1 MPKDSETD
9 VPVTAIAEAWLAGF
23 NAALSEHDMDAV
35 RALFMDDAH
44 WRDVLAFDWRLSTIS
59 GPGAIT
65 GKLERSQPAAQAANF
80 RIGDERTPPRLV
92 MRAGSDAIEVL
103 FDFDLAVGSASGVV
117 RLCEDPAADNAWRA
131 WTLSTTLQA
140 LNGYPE
146 RTSAQRAGGDA
157 FSREWGGENW
167 LDFRNRQ
174 RAYEDRDPA
183 VLVVG
188 GGQAGLGAAARLT
201 HLGVDTLI
209 IDKHERIGDN
219 WRKRYHSLT
228 LHNEVY
234 VNHMP
239 YMPFPSTWPVYIPKD
254 MLANWFECYV
264 EALEL
269 NYWTGTE
276 MVSGSYDADNG
287 NWVIEL
293 RKSDG
298 TTRTI
303 RPRHVIMA
311 TGASGIP
318 IIPDLP
324 GLRDFDGDLMHS
336 GAYETGRRW
345 AGKKA
350 IVIGTGNSAHD
361 VAQDLHAC
369 GVKTTMIQRS
379 STHIVSLA
387 EAQRVY
393 AIYAEGPPMEDC
405 DLLATS
411 FPFPVL
417 KVAYKRATAM
427 SKEIDKPLLD
437 RLSARGFRLN
447 DGVDDCGFQMS
458 YLQRGGGYYFDVG
471 CSELIADGEI
481 DIVQYDDIDSFCRE
495 GARLK
500 DGTVI
505 EADLIVLATGYKM
518 QQETVRQ
525 FMGDDVADRI
535 GPVWGFNDEGEL
547 RNMWCRTPQPGLW
560 FTAGSLAQC
569 RIFSRFLA
577 LQIKA
582 LEEGL
587 ITHDT

>member
-1 MPKDSETD
+1 MPKDADTDLPLADISNMWLSEF
-9 VPVTAIAEAWLAGF
+9 E
-23 NAALSEHDMDAV
+23 AALVAGDAD
-35 RALFMDDAH
+35 AAAGLFLEDGH
-44 WRDVLAFDWRLSTIS
+44 WRDILAFDWTLDSVSGRDAIAAKFGRTLATIK
-59 GPGAIT
+59 P
-65 GKLERSQPAAQAANF
+65 RNF
-80 RIGDERTPPRLV
+80 HVPDEHAPPRTV
-92 MRAGSDAIEVL
+92 TRAGTDAIEIIY
-103 FDFDLAVGSASGVV
+103 DFKTAVGTGSGVL
-117 RLCEDPAADNAWRA
+117 RLREDEDGTWRA

-140 LNGYPE
+140 LDGHPE
-146 RTSAQRAGGDA
+146 MTSAMRAGVDA

-167 LDFRNRQ
+167 QDFRDRQ

-188 GGQAGLGAAARLT
+188 GGQAGLGVAARLT

-209 IDKHERIGDN
+209 VDKYERVGDN

-239 YMPFPSTWPVYIPKD
+239 YMPFPPTWPVYIPKD
-254 MLANWFECYV
+254 MLANWFEHYV

-276 MVSGSYDADNG
+276 MTAASYDDRKGEWA
-287 NWVIEL
+287 VTL
-293 RKSDG
+293 KKSDG
-298 TTRTI
+298 TERVM
-303 RPRHVIMA
+303 RPRHIVMA

-318 IIPDLP
+318 IWPDLP
-324 GLRDFDGDLMHS
+324 GLKDFKGDLMHS
-336 GAYETGRRW
+336 GSYETGHKW
-345 AGKKA
+345 QGKKA
-350 IVIGTGNSAHD
+350 LVIGTGNSGHD

-369 GVKTTMIQRS
+369 GVETTMVQRS
-379 STHIVSLA
+379 STHIVSLK

-393 AIYAEGPPMEDC
+393 LIYAEGPSVDDC
-405 DLLATS
+405 DLIATS
-411 FPFPVL
+411 MPFPVL
-417 KVAYKRATAM
+417 KVAYKKATAM

-437 RLSARGFRLN
+437 KLEARGFKLN

-471 CSELIADGEI
+471 CSGLIADGEI
-481 DIVQYDDIDSFCRE
+481 GVVQYDDIETFSAE
-495 GARLK
+495 GAKLK
-500 DGTVI
+500 DGGTLD
-505 EADLIVLATGYKM
+505 ADLIVLATGYKM
-518 QQETVRQ
+518 QQDTVRQ
-525 FMGDDVADRI
+525 YMGDEVADRT
-535 GPVWGFNDEGEL
+535 GPVWGFSNRGEL

>member
-1 MPKDSETD
+1 MPKDSDTEQPLADIAHAWLSDFEKALTGAD
-9 VPVTAIAEAWLAGF
+9 REAIA
-23 NAALSEHDMDAV
+23 
-35 RALFMDDAH
+35 ALFMDDGH
-44 WRDVLAFDWRLSTIS
+44 WRNILAFDWQLYSVS
-59 GPGAIT
+59 GPDTIAE
-65 GKLERSQPAAQAANF
+65 KLCSAQTNAKATNFHIPETRTSPRSV
-80 RIGDERTPPRLV
+80 T
-92 MRAGSDAIEVL
+92 RAGTDVIEVM
-103 FDFDLAVGSASGVV
+103 FDFKTAVGTGSGIV
-117 RLCEDPAADNAWRA
+117 RLRETDDGDWKA
-131 WTLSTTLQA
+131 WTFSTTLQA
-140 LNGYPE
+140 LDGYPE
-146 RTSAQRAGGDA
+146 TTSANRAGVDA

-174 RAYEDRDPA
+174 RAYADHDPA

-188 GGQAGLGAAARLT
+188 GGQAGLGVAARLT

-209 IDKHERIGDN
+209 VDKYPRIGDN
-219 WRKRYHSLT
+219 WRTRYHSLT

-254 MLANWFECYV
+254 MLANWFEHYV

-269 NYWTGTE
+269 NYWAGTE
-276 MVSGSYDADNG
+276 MTEAQYDDAKG
-287 NWVIEL
+287 EWTVTL
-293 RKSDG
+293 KKSDG
-298 TTRTI
+298 TERVV

-318 IIPDLP
+318 IMPDLP
-324 GLRDFDGDLMHS
+324 GMKDFKGDVMHS
-336 GAYETGRRW
+336 GWYETGHKW
-345 AGKKA
+345 EGKKA
-350 IVIGTGNSAHD
+350 LVIGTGNSAHD

-369 GVKTTMIQRS
+369 GVETTMVQRS
-379 STHIVSLA
+379 STHIVSLK

-393 AIYAEGPPMEDC
+393 LIYAEGPPVRDC
-405 DLLATS
+405 DLIATS
-411 FPFPVL
+411 MPFPVL
-417 KVAYKRATAM
+417 KRSYKMATKM

-437 RLSARGFRLN
+437 KLAARGFKLN
-447 DGVDDCGFQMS
+447 DGVEDCGFQMS
-458 YLQRGGGYYFDVG
+458 YLQRGGGYYFNVG
-471 CSELIADGEI
+471 CSDLIADGEI
-481 DIVQYDDIDSFCRE
+481 GILQYDDIDTFCAE
-495 GARLK
+495 GAKLK
-500 DGTVI
+500 DGTVV
-505 EADLIVLATGYKM
+505 EADLIVMATGYKM

-535 GPVWGFNDEGEL
+535 GPVWGFNEKGEL
-547 RNMWCRTPQPGLW
+547 NNMWCRTPQPGLW